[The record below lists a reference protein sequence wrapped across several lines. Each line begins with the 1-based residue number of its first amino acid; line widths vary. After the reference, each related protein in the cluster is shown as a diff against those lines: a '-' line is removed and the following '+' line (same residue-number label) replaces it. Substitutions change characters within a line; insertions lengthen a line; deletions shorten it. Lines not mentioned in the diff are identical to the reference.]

1 MSNIF
6 GTYRGL
12 PRSMYIV
19 FLAQIINRFGDFVRP
34 FLTLFF
40 LTKNLGFTNSAA
52 GAAVMAVTLA
62 TIPGAFLGGRLSDQ
76 IGRKKSYFIF
86 FQGTAGLLILAC
98 AFVEKPS
105 ILVALLVLSA
115 FFLMVG

>member
-34 FLTLFF
+34 FLTLF

-86 FQGTAGLLILAC
+86 QGTAGLLILAC

-115 FFLMVG
+115 FFLMVGG